1 MARKVFIS
9 FLGSNNYLETYY
21 SFEGKKS
28 EHPVRFIQEDLV
40 KRLCNEW
47 TKDDRI
53 LIFCTDDSKT
63 KNWHYAPKQQRQLYR
78 RDCPCKC

>member
-21 SFEGKKS
+21 SLEDEKS
-28 EHPVRFIQEDLV
+28 KRPVRFIQEDLV

-53 LIFCTDDSKT
+53 LIFVQMILKQRIGSMTDT
-63 KNWHYAPKQQRQLYR
+63 VMKNLKGWNI
-78 RDCPCKC
+78 D